1 MGFEESFDIDVEKL
15 SRFYKDLQ
23 KKLHP
28 DKYSRKSEVIKPLSQ
43 ENDMLDSKTCVS
55 INNHLTL

>member
-43 ENDMLDSKTCVS
+43 ENNIL
-55 INNHLTL
+55 